1 MLVGADYDSCNT
13 MEKFRNKYCIDS
25 ARWKDWDYGANAAY
39 FITICCLDRQHFFG
53 YIENGSMHLN
63 GAGII
68 AHQSWTEIPNHFQN
82 VCLDEFIIMPNHM
95 HGIII
100 IDKPD
105 DVSPGVNVPFV
116 ETRHALSPPPGNE
129 TGHALSLQRNNQP
142 HPRFR
147 NQGKNTISAM
157 IGSFK
162 SSVTRQVRP
171 INPDFGWQSRFHDH
185 IIRSRDGHH
194 HITHYILQNPLLWK
208 DDQFFS

>member
-1 MLVGADYDSCNT
+1 
-13 MEKFRNKYCIDS
+13 MEKFRNKYRIDS
-25 ARWKDWDYGANAAY
+25 ARWRDWDYGSNAAY
-39 FITICCLDRQHFFG
+39 FITICCRDQQHFFG
-53 YIENGSMHLN
+53 HIENGIMHLN
-63 GAGII
+63 GAGMV
-68 AHQSWTEIPNHFQN
+68 AHQSWAEIPNHFQN

-105 DVSPGVNVPFV
+105 DVPPDVNIPLV
-116 ETRHALSPPPGNE
+116 ETRHALSPLLGDE
-129 TGHALSLQRNNQP
+129 TGHALSLQPQQ

-171 INPDFGWQSRFHDH
+171 LNPDFGWQSRFHDH
-185 IIRSRDGHH
+185 IIRSQASHH
-194 HITHYILQNPLLWK
+194 HISNYICQNPLLWK